1 MALDITLILV
11 FAFFYVGIAFN
22 HMIRS
27 PREARSPGTSG
38 KGSQGFSLP
47 VVNLCSEE
55 MQNVSISGL

>member
-27 PREARSPGTSG
+27 PREAQSPG
-38 KGSQGFSLP
+38 SQR
-47 VVNLCSEE
+47 
-55 MQNVSISGL
+55 